1 MNVEAMERFE
11 STVTAGLPRV
21 GRPTEEQLLQLAAAF
36 RTALALTDPAS
47 ALTDEEYDRSVK
59 ALEARLAI
67 NMDTGTVLTAPDH
80 APWLSGRK
88 AEITPFFWNRY
99 RLLLEM
105 DRRSPTV
112 LNVLDGITDEL
123 LDLAGD
129 PKREGAWHRRGLVMG
144 DVQSGKTGTYT
155 GLICKA
161 ADAGYGLVILLTGS
175 LENLR
180 RQTQERLDIG
190 FVGFDSAVRLNKAQV
205 GDSRYIG
212 VGLLDRT
219 RMGMV
224 FTSRAQDFRKSVVN
238 SFNFRLASMTDPVL
252 LVVKKNRQVLAN
264 LENWLRDFNA
274 GPDGRIRQPILL
286 IDDEADAGS
295 VNTAALND
303 DPTKVNEAI
312 RKLLALFTRSSY
324 VGFTAT
330 PFANVF
336 IDPETNDDMLKEDLF
351 PGDYIWALDAPDNY
365 LGPGRV
371 LRQDGG
377 MVVALEDAEEFF
389 PTGHKSSLVVSGL
402 PESLFEAVR
411 TFLIATVIRDLRGQ
425 TPPSR
430 SMLVNVS
437 PWTRVQNDIAALLD
451 EWLRALQ
458 RDVRN
463 FSALPED
470 EALTNP
476 SIAALRA
483 TWLAEFED
491 AGFDWPE
498 VQAAMNEAIQPAVV
512 KPVNQTTGAASLDY
526 RDQGEKGL
534 RVIAV
539 GGNSLSRGLTLEG
552 LTTSYFYRN
561 SQAYDTLMQMG
572 RWFGYRDGY
581 EDLCRIWMSDEAFGN
596 YAYIADVISEL
607 RDDLKRMKRQG
618 LTPREFGLRVRSHPG
633 ALIVTARNKMR
644 RATLVKFDMSLDQKL
659 IETTRLPL
667 SSIGIAA
674 NNTLVGT
681 WLDGIAR
688 DFGGPTAD
696 DWKMPGWRR
705 VPKDRIAEL
714 VREFRA
720 HPLNRYFQGEALS
733 DFLLETDEE
742 QLAEW
747 EVRIPQGSQPEA
759 QLGTIVPV
767 KPRERLVVRS
777 TATKTI
783 VVSGKSSRVGVPED
797 ERAGLSREQVRDIQD
812 MPHNRGRTIP
822 GDQYRSRRSHPVLL
836 INLIWPY
843 ERPKGAGKGVKDFLP
858 EELRPLV
865 ALSLSLPA
873 FDDRDIEVHL
883 EYQVNDVFWQ
893 SLLDEV
899 GDDFE
904 VDDVLN

>member
-1 MNVEAMERFE
+1 MRRFE
-11 STVTAGLPRV
+11 SAVTAGLPKT

-36 RTALALTDPAS
+36 RS
-47 ALTDEEYDRSVK
+47 AFDLSDEEYDHAVK

-67 NMDTGTVLTAPDH
+67 NMDTGTVLTAEH
-80 APWLSGRK
+80 TPWLSGRK
-88 AEITPFFWNRY
+88 ADITPFFWSRY

-105 DRRSPTV
+105 ERRSPTV
-112 LNVLDGITDEL
+112 VNVLDGITDEL

-190 FVGFDSAVRLNKAQV
+190 FVGFDSAVRLSKAQV

-212 VGLLDRT
+212 VGLIDQT

-264 LENWLRDFNA
+264 LETWLRDFNA
-274 GPDGRIRQPILL
+274 GPDGKIRQPILL

-365 LGPGRV
+365 VGPTRV
-371 LRQDGG
+371 LRPDGG
-377 MVVALEDAEEFF
+377 MVVPIEDTEEFF
-389 PTGHKSSLVVSGL
+389 PTGHKSSLVVAGL
-402 PESLFEAVR
+402 PESLFEAIR
-411 TFLIATVIRDLRGQ
+411 CYLIATVIRDLRHQ
-425 TPPSR
+425 MEEPHR

-437 PWTRVQNDIAALLD
+437 PWTRVQNDIVAILD
-451 EWLRALQ
+451 EWVRNLQ

-463 FSALPED
+463 FSALAEA
-470 EALTNP
+470 EALRNP
-476 SIAALRA
+476 TLAALRA
-483 TWLAEFED
+483 TWQTDFAD
-491 AGFDWPE
+491 AGFTWEE
-498 VQAAMNEAIQPAVV
+498 VQGSLNEALQPVV
-512 KPVNQTTGAASLDY
+512 VRAVNQTTGAASLDY

-539 GGNSLSRGLTLEG
+539 GGNSLSRGLTLQG
-552 LTTSYFYRN
+552 LTSSYFYRN

-581 EDLCRIWMSDEAFGN
+581 EDLCRVWMSDEAFGN
-596 YAYIADVISEL
+596 YAYIADVIAEL
-607 RDDLKRMKRQG
+607 RDDLRRMKRQG

-644 RATLVKFDMSLDQKL
+644 RATLVKFDMSLDRKL

-674 NNTLVGT
+674 NNTLVGA
-681 WLDGIAR
+681 WVDGIVR
-688 DFGGPTAD
+688 DYGEPTPD
-696 DWKMPGWRR
+696 DWKMLGWPR
-705 VPKDRIAEL
+705 VPKDRVAEL
-714 VREFRA
+714 IREFRA
-720 HPLNRYFQGEALS
+720 HPLNRSFQGEALS
-733 DFLLETDEE
+733 DFLLATDEE
-742 QLAEW
+742 RLAEW
-747 EVRIPQGSQPEA
+747 EVRIPAGSQAEVV
-759 QLGTIVPV
+759 LGATVKV

-783 VVSGKSSRVGVPED
+783 VVSGKSSRVGAPED
-797 ERAGLSREQVRDIQD
+797 ERAGLSREKVREIQED
-812 MPHNRGRTIP
+812 PEFRGRTIS
-822 GDQYRSRRSHPVLL
+822 GDQYRAHRSHPLLL

-843 ERPKGAGKGVKDFLP
+843 ERPKGAGKQVKDYLP
-858 EELRPLV
+858 DELRPMV
-865 ALSLSLPA
+865 ALGLSLPS
-873 FDDRDIEVHL
+873 FDDRDVQVHL

-893 SLLDEV
+893 SLLDEI

>member
-1 MNVEAMERFE
+1 MNTDAMVRFE
-11 STVTAGLPRV
+11 SAVTAGLPKS

-36 RTALALTDPAS
+36 RGVFGLTD
-47 ALTDEEYDRSVK
+47 DEYDRSVK

-67 NMDTGTVLTAPDH
+67 NMDTGTVLTAADH

-88 AEITPFFWNRY
+88 ASIKPFFWDRY

-112 LNVLDGITDEL
+112 LNVLDGITDDL

-129 PKREGAWHRRGLVMG
+129 PTREGAWHRRGLVMG

-205 GDSRYIG
+205 GDSRYVG
-212 VGLLDRT
+212 VGLIDRT

-264 LENWLRDFNA
+264 LEDWLRSFNA
-274 GPDGRIRQPILL
+274 GPNGKIAQPILL

-312 RKLLALFTRSSY
+312 RKLLGLFTRSSY

-336 IDPETNDDMLKEDLF
+336 IDSDTNESMLGDDLF
-351 PGDYIWALDAPDNY
+351 PADYIWALDAPDNY
-365 LGPGRV
+365 VGPAKV
-371 LRQDGG
+371 LRPDGG
-377 MVVALEDAEEFF
+377 MVTPLEDTEAFF
-389 PTGHKSSLVVSGL
+389 PTGHKSSLVVSEL
-402 PESLFEAVR
+402 PESLYEAIR
-411 TFLIATVIRDLRGQ
+411 CYLIASAIRDLRLHA
-425 TPPSR
+425 PAHR

-437 PWTRVQNDIAALLD
+437 QWTRVQNDIAAILD
-451 EWLRALQ
+451 QWVRGLQ

-463 FSALPED
+463 FSALPEK
-470 EALTNP
+470 EALANP
-476 SIAALRA
+476 SLVALRA
-483 TWLAEFED
+483 TWESEFKD
-491 AGFDWPE
+491 AGFAWPE
-498 VQAAMNEAIQPAVV
+498 IRAVLNESVQPVV
-512 KPVNQTTGAASLDY
+512 VRPVNQSTGAASLDY
-526 RDQGEKGL
+526 RDQGEMGL

-552 LTTSYFYRN
+552 LSSSYFYRN

-572 RWFGYRDGY
+572 RWFGYRDDY
-581 EDLCRIWMSDEAFGN
+581 EDLCRVWMSDEAQGN
-596 YAYIADVISEL
+596 YAYIAGVIVEL

-618 LTPREFGLRVRSHPG
+618 LTPREFGLRVRSHPS
-633 ALIVTARNKMR
+633 ALMVTARNKMR
-644 RATLVKFDMSLDQKL
+644 HATKVKFDMSLDHKL

-667 SSIGIAA
+667 SPVGLAA
-674 NNTLVGT
+674 NTVLVSR
-681 WLDGIAR
+681 WLDAISGEHG
-688 DFGGPTAD
+688 DPTD
-696 DWKMPGWRR
+696 DGVWGMTGWATI
-705 VPKDRIAEL
+705 PKNQVGDL
-714 VREFRA
+714 LREFRA
-720 HPLNRYFQGEALS
+720 HPMNHQFQGEPLA
-733 DFLLETDEE
+733 DFLLETTEDSLS
-742 QLAEW
+742 QW
-747 EVRIPQGSQPEA
+747 EVRIPTGSWPDA
-759 QLGTIVPV
+759 VQLSERISLR
-767 KPRERLVVRS
+767 PRVRRVVLA
-777 TATKTI
+777 TETKTI
-783 VVSGKSSRVGVPED
+783 VVSGSSSRVGSPDD
-797 ERAGLSREQVRDIQD
+797 ERLGLTRDQVREIQKRY
-812 MPHNRGRTIP
+812 PSQTIP
-822 GDQYRSRRSHPVLL
+822 GDEYRYLRDHPLL
-836 INLIWPY
+836 IVNVIWPY
-843 ERPKGAGKGVKDFLP
+843 ERPKDSKDKEAREFLP
-858 EELRPLV
+858 GDFCPIV

-873 FDDRDIEVHL
+873 FDDRDVKVHL
-883 EYQVNDVFWQ
+883 EYQVNDVYWQ
-893 SLLDEV
+893 SMLDEL

-904 VDDVLN
+904 VGDVLD